1 MTRLVAEQLS
11 LTYRDGTRTTEAVRD
26 VDFQVAAGEFV
37 GLVGPSGSGKSSLLM
52 LLAGLRAPTSGEVR
66 VDGELLSPD
75 PESSAPLR
83 RRTIGVLFQDPFLIP
98 WLSVRENARAAALD
112 LDGFEARVHALAE
125 PIGIGGLLDARPA
138 ALSGGE
144 RQRAG
149 ILRALINA
157 PRIVLADEPTAALD
171 QATGRQVMA
180 LLRASCRDAAL
191 LVVTHDPGMLEGA
204 DRVLRIE
211 DGRLGREPA

>member
-1 MTRLVAEQLS
+1 MTRLVAEQVS
-11 LTYRDGTRTTEAVRD
+11 LTYCDGMRTTEAVRG
-26 VDFQVAAGEFV
+26 VDLEVQAGEFV

-66 VDGELLSPD
+66 VDGDRLPPD
-75 PESSAPLR
+75 PEQSAPFR
-83 RRTIGVLFQDPFLIP
+83 RRAIGVLFQDPFLIP

-112 LDGFEARVHALAE
+112 LDRFEARVHALAE

-138 ALSGGE
+138 SLSGGE

-157 PRIVLADEPTAALD
+157 PGIVLADEPTAALD

-211 DGRLGREPA
+211 DGRLGRGPT